1 VTLESSGA
9 PCVIDTTGPAYD
21 AARDACTEA
30 WDGTTPL
37 EVGIGGSIPCV
48 ATFRQRFPEAAILVT
63 GIEDP
68 YCAAHGPNESLHLAE
83 FTRTCLAEALLLR
96 NLAQL

>member
-1 VTLESSGA
+1 MTLESAGA
-9 PCVIDTTGPAYD
+9 PCVLDTTGPAYD
-21 AARDACTEA
+21 AARAACTAA
-30 WDGTTPL
+30 WDGVAPV

-48 ATFRQRFPEAAILVT
+48 ATFQRRYPEAAILVT

-68 YCAAHGPNESLHLAE
+68 HCAAHGPNESLHLGE

-96 NLAQL
+96 NLAAR